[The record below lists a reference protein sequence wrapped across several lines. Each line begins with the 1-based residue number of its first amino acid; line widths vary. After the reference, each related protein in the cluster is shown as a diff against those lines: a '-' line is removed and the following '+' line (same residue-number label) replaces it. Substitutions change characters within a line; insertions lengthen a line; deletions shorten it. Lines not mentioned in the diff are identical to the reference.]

1 MNQSR
6 VTRYVAYPVTAI
18 LMVALATVVL
28 FAACFV
34 YETEK
39 KVAFWAAAAIV
50 AICATPQF
58 RRRLRERCSI
68 FFLLVTAYILLAGAS
83 TFYAYAP
90 KFALS
95 EFSRLLAAY
104 AVFLAVFSF
113 AKKETLP
120 NAAAVLSG
128 AISLLSL
135 LHLDAASGGLFAH
148 KIMLKFQMWTGGGY
162 TIDQYGQYTY
172 GYNSAAGRLY
182 GMFGNSNTMATM
194 CAIGIFLALYL
205 LLRAKGFHRLLPC
218 AALVINAVTFLM
230 CISLGATASL
240 GMTVLLVLLFLHGAY
255 NRLSFLLVTLET
267 LLVSGSVAALSFPHM
282 GNKVPSGYL
291 VLVFCV
297 IGCLVLFAMD
307 WLLRPRLVNVL
318 CKRVKIL
325 CAGLAVLIVLI
336 IGAAAVMVLQT
347 DSVTI
352 QGSKTYATRFFPGT
366 GTCSITLDMDGEA
379 RVLVQ
384 STTKAQI
391 LTATASNLSNEV
403 YEGTVTVE
411 VPEDSVEIQLKV
423 TPLNDGT
430 VTIHGVSYTGSEGS
444 KSLPAGYRWI
454 PYEMVQRLQGLST
467 NHSALRRLFYLEDGM
482 KMWMQTPLL
491 GRGLGG
497 FENGLASVQDFFYE
511 TKYAHNYYVQILCD
525 LGIVGL
531 LLFLS
536 VLGFAIKNLWALR
549 RQEEQGHTL
558 FPALLGAV
566 LMFTIHGGFE
576 ISASVAE
583 VSIFAFGTF
592 GIITHISPMP
602 ALLKKYEK
610 RIIWSGTAV
619 LGLLAA
625 VFGFLLFQ
633 NFRAAEIVNQE
644 TVTTAQ
650 LKKCVELDVFE
661 GDDYRLT
668 YVVAAMSIQDE
679 EVYQQADIYA
689 DELQRGNSNAVGSYL
704 TEYYLHRGYFA
715 KAAEASE
722 KFLTYTR
729 SNAESWNTQFHIFEA
744 ALLGTGDV
752 ERMDAI
758 AQLAMDTYERLLMVN
773 QEQMDD
779 LPLDAQ
785 SASFVTR
792 LLAKEGTL
800 SERMGT
806 LLLDSQFAPD
816 TNGDGCPDAVK
827 VKSGTVQWEEN
838 GGVTATED
846 SVVLFQVVP
855 NYAGRYM
862 LTIET
867 ATPDQIAVV
876 IGNYALDQTLVSDS
890 MEIGFEIS
898 EDMLYQPLSIQVTI
912 PSGIGIQRMIG
923 TVSLSA

>member
-6 VTRYVAYPVTAI
+6 AMRIVAYPVTAI
-18 LMVALATVVL
+18 LMAALAAVVL

-39 KVAFWAAAAIV
+39 KVAFCAAVAIV
-50 AICATPQF
+50 AICATPHF

-113 AKKETLP
+113 AKRETLP

-135 LHLDAASGGLFAH
+135 LQLDAASGGLFAH

-172 GYNSAAGRLY
+172 GYNEGAGRLY
-182 GMFGNSNTMATM
+182 GLFGNSNTMATM

-230 CISLGATASL
+230 CISLGATISL
-240 GMTVLLVLLFLHGAY
+240 GLTVLLVLLCLHGAY
-255 NRLSFLLVTLET
+255 NRMNFLLVTLET
-267 LLVSGSVAALSFPHM
+267 LVVSGAVAVLSFPHM
-282 GNKVPSGYL
+282 GSKVPTGYL
-291 VLVFCV
+291 VLVYCAV
-297 IGCLVLFAMD
+297 GWLVLFGLD
-307 WLLRPRLVNVL
+307 WLIRLRLLEIL
-318 CKRVKIL
+318 CKKIKVL
-325 CAGLAVLIVLI
+325 LILLVTIVVLTGVAGVI
-336 IGAAAVMVLQT
+336 AVMQTTDVVIHSGENLQ
-347 DSVTI
+347 
-352 QGSKTYATRFFPGT
+352 KRFFPGT
-366 GTCSITLDMDGEA
+366 GVCEITVSAEGPVKLQIQSRTQSDILTGAAITLFNA
-379 RVLVQ
+379 P
-384 STTKAQI
+384 
-391 LTATASNLSNEV
+391 
-403 YEGTVTVE
+403 YEDTISVTIPENVVE
-411 VPEDSVEIQLKV
+411 LQLFV
-423 TPLNDGT
+423 FPLET
-430 VTIHGVSYTGSEGS
+430 ESVTIHNISYSGTE
-444 KSLPAGYRWI
+444 KSAVIPAGYRWI
-454 PYEMVQRLQGLST
+454 PNEILQRVQGITT
-467 NHSALRRLFYLEDGM
+467 NHSATKRIVFMEDGL
-482 KMWMQTPLL
+482 KMWRKAPVF

-497 FENGLASVQDFFYE
+497 FENGLASVQNFFYE
-511 TKYAHNYYVQILCD
+511 TKYAHNNYVQILCD
-525 LGIVGL
+525 LGIAGL
-531 LLFLS
+531 LLFVS
-536 VLGFAIKNLWALR
+536 VLVFSIRSLWILR
-549 RQEEQGHTL
+549 RQEKLGQIL
-558 FPALLGAV
+558 FPALLGAL
-566 LMFTIHGGFE
+566 LMYAIHGGLE
-576 ISASVAE
+576 ISPSVAE
-583 VSIFAFGTF
+583 GAIFTFGTF
-592 GIITHISPMP
+592 GLVAVTANVSIPW
-602 ALLKKYEK
+602 KNYEK
-610 RIIWSGTAV
+610 VIVWTGSIGLA
-619 LGLLAA
+619 LLAA
-625 VFGFLLFQ
+625 VYGFFLVQ
-633 NFRAAEIVNQE
+633 NARAAEIVNQE

-650 LKKCVELDVFE
+650 LKQCVELDVFE

-704 TEYYLHRGYFA
+704 TEYYLHRGYFV

-744 ALLGTGDV
+744 ALLETDDV
-752 ERMDAI
+752 DRMGSI
-758 AQLAMDTYERLLMVN
+758 AQLATDTYEQLLVVN

-792 LLAKEGTL
+792 LIAEEGTI

-827 VKSGTVQWEEN
+827 VQSGMVQWQDN
-838 GGVTATED
+838 NSVSATED
-846 SVVLFQVVP
+846 SVVQFQVVP
-855 NYAGRYM
+855 IYAGRYT

-867 ATPDQIAVV
+867 TTPDQIAVV
-876 IGNYALDQTLVSDS
+876 IGNYALDQTLSSDS
-890 MEIGFEIS
+890 MDIGFEIS
-898 EDMLYQPLSIQVTI
+898 SDMLYQPLNIQVTI
-912 PSGIGIQRMIG
+912 PSGLGIQHMIG
-923 TVSLSA
+923 SMSPSA